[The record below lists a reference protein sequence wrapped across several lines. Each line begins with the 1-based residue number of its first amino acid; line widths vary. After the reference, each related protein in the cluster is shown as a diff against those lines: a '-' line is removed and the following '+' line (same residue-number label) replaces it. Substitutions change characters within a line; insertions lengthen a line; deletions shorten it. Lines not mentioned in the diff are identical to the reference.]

1 MVYLIDYRV
10 GGMGNTLCA
19 HILYSC
25 GKCDLNLDN
34 FFSSTG
40 DAHAIRKM
48 YKFGILRPLHII
60 EQPELVPADGS
71 CILEIK
77 TSSWFKL
84 LEIKMGYS
92 KFRLTTPTI
101 DNISS
106 FFQLGNQSIDE
117 KKLWTDFYEN
127 IKDSSWPECNSYDK
141 VINLPLHIR
150 NEIYDKYQPAVVD
163 ITNDNLLSLLT
174 EAYYDVINSM
184 DHTPEFGGESY
195 FLDDYCNNNL
205 SIVKKQIQDKLGWQW
220 DDQKSD
226 LFYNHTM
233 KVNQKYID
241 WLEYI
246 KLLYK
251 ETVNNTVVRVNL
263 ETWEKSL
270 FLAKICLHYK
280 VHPGSIPWSR
290 IKDLATNKELIE
302 IFKE

>member
-1 MVYLIDYRV
+1 
-10 GGMGNTLCA
+10 
-19 HILYSC
+19 
-25 GKCDLNLDN
+25 
-34 FFSSTG
+34 
-40 DAHAIRKM
+40 M

-195 FLDDYCNNNL
+195 FLDDYFNNNL

-251 ETVNNTVVRVNL
+251 ETVNNTVVRVDL

-280 VHPGSIPWSR
+280 VHPGSMPWSR
-290 IKDLATNKELIE
+290 IKDLTTNKELIE

>member
-48 YKFGILRPLHII
+48 YKFGVLRPLHII
-60 EQPELVPADGS
+60 EQPELVPTDGT

-77 TSSWFKL
+77 TSPWFKL
-84 LEIKMGYS
+84 LEIKMGYT

-101 DNISS
+101 DNVSS

-127 IKDSSWPECNSYDK
+127 IKDPSWPECNSYDK

-163 ITNDNLLSLLT
+163 ITDDNLLSLLT

-184 DHTPEFGGESY
+184 DHTPEFGGELY
-195 FLDDYCNNNL
+195 FLDDYFNNNL
-205 SIVKKQIQDKLGWQW
+205 SIVKKQIQDTLGWQW

-226 LFYNHTM
+226 LFYNHAM
-233 KVNQKYID
+233 KVNQEYID

-251 ETVNNTVVRVNL
+251 ETVNNAVVRVDL

-280 VHPGSIPWSR
+280 VHPGSIPWTR
-290 IKDLATNKELIE
+290 IKDLTTNKELIE